1 MKYWFG
7 TVCILVGAWLVYR
20 ALAHRR
26 AVVRAL
32 ARAETER
39 REPQISRQLR
49 GLQAM
54 RTGLAPLFVLL
65 ILFGGAV
72 LSALWFALDRER
84 ILSPVDILA
93 FLAAICAY
101 AYSMFVRLKYSALGF
116 DTSLTD

>member
-26 AVVRAL
+26 AVVRTL
-32 ARAETER
+32 ERAETER
-39 REPQISRQLR
+39 REPRISRQLQ

-65 ILFGGAV
+65 ILFGGMA
-72 LSALWFALDRER
+72 LSVLWFALDRDR
-84 ILSPVDILA
+84 ILSPVDILG

-101 AYSMFVRLKYSALGF
+101 AYSMFVRLRYSALGSGMSPA
-116 DTSLTD
+116 D